1 MITHTIQAKR
11 LKALAKKKKALWA
24 SSPQVA
30 RAIEEGDM
38 LHLRAIHQL
47 REHDFTMH
55 DFNAGTKHH
64 RSRRTNVTVYR
75 PVRSR

>member
-30 RAIEEGDM
+30 RAIEEGD
-38 LHLRAIHQL
+38 LVHLRAIHQL
-47 REHDFTMH
+47 REHDFTFM
-55 DFNAGTKHH
+55 T
-64 RSRRTNVTVYR
+64 ST
-75 PVRSR
+75 PVQYPTLHTLPGHV